1 MKKFDFCSR
10 LTWFTSWPGFMQTTT
25 TPTATATATTT
36 PPTPTPT
43 PTVNLS

>member
-25 TPTATATATTT
+25 TTTTTPPTATATATA
-36 PPTPTPT
+36 TPT